1 MAFLIFCSF
10 ASRELHELLFHQH
23 DEGVTCEAQDGT
35 VHLHGEE
42 YLPDN
47 CFLCTLNT
55 TELSVEKSTS
65 IKESVQQT
73 ATQISFYQNP
83 NFHQH
88 QFSFLL
94 RGPPVL
100 NG

>member
-10 ASRELHELLFHQH
+10 GGRELHELLFHHH
-23 DEGVTCEAQDGT
+23 DENVSCEAQDGV

-42 YLPDN
+42 YLPDH

-55 TELSVEKSTS
+55 TELSVEESTFT
-65 IKESVQQT
+65 KEFALQT
-73 ATQISFYQNP
+73 TTQNTSYQNP
-83 NFHQH
+83 TFRQH